1 MLGERDIEE
10 LAAKITG
17 GAQEA
22 FVAGLTA
29 ALVDDL
35 MAGVVNAT
43 TRSTLGALAAAN
55 REHVDTLLMEHRAK
69 ISETV
74 MAEVRRTL
82 LAADERD
89 AEAIA
94 AFRHASPEGATR
106 RARMMA
112 EQAAVGIRQM
122 VERQNVALAR
132 QAEVAWYAVAAEGIR
147 YTEAGAM
154 PKGWIDKAVVRLA
167 DAGVKTVDYRS
178 GTSSQVDV
186 AIKRHMR
193 TQVNQA
199 AGRMEIDR
207 LDACGHRF
215 VQTTAHFGA
224 REEHQEWQGKAF
236 CLDGACEVG
245 GVRYPDFYAATG
257 YGTVTGLCG
266 ANCRHHFGV
275 HVPGLSKLPG
285 LPEKVN
291 GMDAREYY
299 EATQRQ
305 RELERRVRKTKRE
318 ISAMEQAGL
327 GLESPAY
334 VQKRLVLGRQ
344 QAALR
349 SHCADKGLVR
359 QYARERAYGVDSQ
372 PRALR
377 STAWSPKN
385 SPSLNSAVP
394 RSLKRRVDGFLKSP
408 PTAPGKDCARIFRDN
423 RSIIRIADAKAT
435 RSYFTPATGKLTL
448 KKGCDARTVFH
459 ESGHLF
465 DYALRAGPI
474 GNGTWT
480 SARFKAG
487 GTTFGDELLRDYGEL
502 LASRGLGAGK
512 DRELAAAI
520 RAELAGAPPRATVE
534 LSDILSG
541 CSSGAAHLGF
551 GHSRA
556 YWARSP
562 DNLPIEAFANMFSA
576 ASTSAEAYA
585 ALSRYF
591 PRGAKMFETMIGA
604 IR

>member
-1 MLGERDIEE
+1 
-10 LAAKITG
+10 
-17 GAQEA
+17 
-22 FVAGLTA
+22 
-29 ALVDDL
+29 
-35 MAGVVNAT
+35 
-43 TRSTLGALAAAN
+43 
-55 REHVDTLLMEHRAK
+55 
-69 ISETV
+69 
-74 MAEVRRTL
+74 
-82 LAADERD
+82 
-89 AEAIA
+89 
-94 AFRHASPEGATR
+94 
-106 RARMMA
+106 MMA

-132 QAEVAWYAVAAEGIR
+132 QAEEAWYAVAAEGIR
-147 YTEAGAM
+147 YAEAGAM
-154 PKGWIDKAVVRLA
+154 PKGWIGKAVVRLA

-186 AIKRHMR
+186 AVKRHMR

-318 ISAMEQAGL
+318 ISAMERAGL
-327 GLESPAY
+327 GLESSTY

-349 SHCADKGLVR
+349 SHCEEKGLVR

-377 STAWSPKN
+377 A
-385 SPSLNSAVP
+385 
-394 RSLKRRVDGFLKSP
+394 
-408 PTAPGKDCARIFRDN
+408 APGITIHARQRLAERGVSDLQVAN
-423 RSIIRIADAKAT
+423 ALAHPLHEDPVKTGADGRKA
-435 RSYFTPATGKLTL
+435 RKVVG
-448 KKGCDARTVFH
+448 RV
-459 ESGHLF
+459 
-465 DYALRAGPI
+465 
-474 GNGTWT
+474 
-480 SARFKAG
+480 
-487 GTTFGDELLRDYGEL
+487 
-502 LASRGLGAGK
+502 
-512 DRELAAAI
+512 
-520 RAELAGAPPRATVE
+520 ATVV
-534 LSDILSG
+534 
-541 CSSGAAHLGF
+541 AN
-551 GHSRA
+551 
-556 YWARSP
+556 P
-562 DNLPIEAFANMFSA
+562 D
-576 ASTSAEAYA
+576 T
-585 ALSRYF
+585 
-591 PRGAKMFETMIGA
+591 GA
-604 IR
+604 IITAYRTSSKTRRKYERRIRDGLDR

>member
-1 MLGERDIEE
+1 
-10 LAAKITG
+10 
-17 GAQEA
+17 
-22 FVAGLTA
+22 
-29 ALVDDL
+29 
-35 MAGVVNAT
+35 
-43 TRSTLGALAAAN
+43 
-55 REHVDTLLMEHRAK
+55 
-69 ISETV
+69 
-74 MAEVRRTL
+74 
-82 LAADERD
+82 
-89 AEAIA
+89 
-94 AFRHASPEGATR
+94 
-106 RARMMA
+106 
-112 EQAAVGIRQM
+112 
-122 VERQNVALAR
+122 
-132 QAEVAWYAVAAEGIR
+132 
-147 YTEAGAM
+147 M

-285 LPEKVN
+285 R
-291 GMDAREYY
+291 REGQRHGRPGVLRGD
-299 EATQRQ
+299 QRQ
-305 RELERRVRKTKRE
+305 RELERRMRKTKRE

-423 RSIIRIADAKAT
+423 RSIIRIADAKAA
-435 RSYFTPATGKLTL
+435 RSYFTPATGKRRSRR
-448 KKGCDARTVFH
+448 DATRGRC
-459 ESGHLF
+459 S
-465 DYALRAGPI
+465 
-474 GNGTWT
+474 T
-480 SARFKAG
+480 S
-487 GTTFGDELLRDYGEL
+487 
-502 LASRGLGAGK
+502 
-512 DRELAAAI
+512 
-520 RAELAGAPPRATVE
+520 RAT
-534 LSDILSG
+534 
-541 CSSGAAHLGF
+541 CSTTRF
-551 GHSRA
+551 GP
-556 YWARSP
+556 ARSGTGHGRARVSRRAAP
-562 DNLPIEAFANMFSA
+562 RSA
-576 ASTSAEAYA
+576 TSC
-585 ALSRYF
+585 
-591 PRGAKMFETMIGA
+591 
-604 IR
+604 